1 MLKFGRL
8 AKECRKSEYPE
19 MPENQDACVPE
30 IRLTSTK
37 SSRSLTGGH
46 GGSTMRILLSGST
59 GLVGTS
65 LIETL
70 ERDGHQIVRLARP
83 ESAPGKANTT
93 RAQTVRWDPVAGQF
107 DAPAAERTD
116 ALVHLAGAPIAG
128 RRWSVSRKNLLRTSR
143 IEATR
148 HLVGALSRLQHPP
161 RVIVA
166 SSGVGYYGD
175 RGEEIL
181 TEESSSGGD
190 FLSALCR
197 EWEAET
203 ARGAEFGARVVMLRF
218 GIILAA
224 HGGALP
230 RMALPFKLGAGGR
243 LGSGRQWM
251 SWLTI
256 AEAVGMIR
264 FALAN
269 SGLAGPTN
277 AVTPNP
283 VRNADFTRLLAKTLH
298 RPALFPACAFALRL
312 ALGEMADALLLS
324 SQRVMPS
331 KLELAGYRFIQP
343 DLATALAEV
352 LRKQV

>member
-1 MLKFGRL
+1 
-8 AKECRKSEYPE
+8 
-19 MPENQDACVPE
+19 V
-30 IRLTSTK
+30 
-37 SSRSLTGGH
+37 
-46 GGSTMRILLSGST
+46 SGST
-59 GLVGTS
+59 GFLVTS
-65 LIETL
+65 LIAAL
-70 ERDGHQIVRLARP
+70 ERDGHQIVRLMRP
-83 ESAPGKANTT
+83 ESAQRETSNART
-93 RAQTVRWDPVAGQF
+93 QTVRWDPVAGQF
-107 DAPAAERTD
+107 DAEAAERAD
-116 ALVHLAGAPIAG
+116 ALVHLAGASIAG
-128 RRWSVSRKNLLRTSR
+128 GRWSASRKNLLRTSR

-148 HLVGALSRLQHPP
+148 HLLVALSRLKYPP

-166 SSGVGYYGD
+166 SSATGYYGD
-175 RGEEIL
+175 RGDETLSE
-181 TEESSSGGD
+181 TSVPGGG

-230 RMALPFKLGAGGR
+230 RMALPFKLGVGGR

-256 AEAVGMIR
+256 EEAVGMIR
-264 FALAN
+264 FALVN
-269 SGLAGPTN
+269 SELTGPAN

-283 VRNADFTRLLAKTLH
+283 IRNADFTRILAKTLH
-298 RPALFPACAFALRL
+298 RPALLAAWAFALRL

-331 KLELAGYRFIQP
+331 KLEQTGYRFMQP
-343 DLATALAEV
+343 ELAIALAEV
-352 LRKQV
+352 FGKQA